1 MVNPRST
8 ALSDDFPDTPIEYP
22 RVTSGIDGLD
32 EMLKGGFPKGRTILV
47 RGTPGMGKTILCAQ
61 FLYKGAK
68 QGEKGIFVSLEETKE
83 QLIRETYLVGMDF
96 RALDRDGLVT
106 FLDASPIRHVP
117 AEVKLGGISVGKRD
131 FSLVALLKKVTNTV
145 GEKKIERIVIDPLTA
160 LSIQYPEDN
169 ERRMMVLDLIETLS
183 QTGATSLMTEDIG
196 ATGSKRIEEY
206 SVHGVIVLRPLEAG
220 TNMVKTIDIVKMR
233 EAKHDDQTRLYRIT
247 DDGIVVYPEENVL
260 ALSYPYREPG
270 RKSR

>member
-1 MVNPRST
+1 
-8 ALSDDFPDTPIEYP
+8 LSDDFPDTPIEYP
-22 RVTSGIDGLD
+22 RVASGVDGLD
-32 EMLKGGFPKGRTILV
+32 VMLRGGIPKGRIVLI

-68 QGEKGIFVSLEETKE
+68 QGEKGIFVSLEETKD
-83 QLIRETYLVGMDF
+83 QLIREMYLVGMDF
-96 RALDRDGLVT
+96 RALDRDGIVT

-131 FSLVALLKKVTNTV
+131 FSLVALLKKIQSTV
-145 GEKKIERIVIDPLTA
+145 GEKKVERIVIDPLTA
-160 LSIQYPEDN
+160 LSIQYPDDN

-183 QTGATSLMTEDIG
+183 QMGATCLMTEDLG

-206 SVHGVIVLRPLEAG
+206 SVHGVVVLRPLAAG

-233 EAKHDDQTRLYRIT
+233 ETKQDDQTRLYRIT
-247 DDGIVVYPEENVL
+247 DEGIVVYPEQNVL
-260 ALSYPYREPG
+260 ALSYPYREAG
-270 RKSR
+270 RKAR